1 MDAATI
7 ASFQQKE
14 ASGTA
19 GTNNEKRTSLGILLV
34 ENLLKKINGK
44 QVVESHLIQ
53 GTTLNVHLAQ
63 L

>member
-1 MDAATI
+1 MDTATI
-7 ASFQQKE
+7 ASLQQKE

-19 GTNNEKRTSLGILLV
+19 GTNNEKRTGLGILLV

-53 GTTLNVHLAQ
+53 GTSSYLHLAQ

>member
-7 ASFQQKE
+7 ASLQQNE

-19 GTNNEKRTSLGILLV
+19 GTNNEKRTGLGILLV

-53 GTTLNVHLAQ
+53 DTTLNVHLAQ